1 MAICKS
7 YIKNPDALRFQKEL
21 FARTF
26 GKHYTILARLTQCI
40 CKVVEAVPQWVKD
53 AKKRATD
60 LVKHWKTLQVEIN
73 MNFKFIPSTNVNH

>member
-26 GKHYTILARLTQCI
+26 GKHFTILSRLTQCVCQI
-40 CKVVEAVPQWVKD
+40 RNETPQWFKD
-53 AKKRATD
+53 AHERALQ
-60 LVKHWKTLQVEIN
+60 LVKFWESCQVEILGSLN
-73 MNFKFIPSTNVNH
+73 TVSVSY

>member
-26 GKHYTILARLTQCI
+26 GKHYTILSRLTQCLCQI
-40 CKVVEAVPQWVKD
+40 KEAAPRWVIEARKQ
-53 AKKRATD
+53 AAA
-60 LVKHWKTLQVEIN
+60 LVKFWKSCQVEILGCLDVV
-73 MNFKFIPSTNVNH
+73 SVSY

>member
-7 YIKNPDALRFQKEL
+7 YIKNLDALRLQKEL

-26 GKHYTILARLTQCI
+26 GKHYTILSRLMQCVCQI
-40 CKVVEAVPQWVKD
+40 KEGAPSWVIE

-60 LVKHWKTLQVEIN
+60 LVKHWKTLQVEIL
-73 MNFKFIPSTNVNH
+73 NFLNQVSMKGQS